1 MARHKKPPPDVG
13 FWTERDLSQAREWKR
28 VGFSIS
34 AIAKALG
41 KEVDKV
47 QNKWDDDGFGLAV
60 LPKAVRKVGCQRV
73 KRGRADDGVGD
84 DRLTCRVDDESAGAV
99 VGHLPIPR

>member
-60 LPKAVRKVGCQRV
+60 LPKAVRKCITCTTPFES
-73 KRGRADDGVGD
+73 DGPHNRMCDRCREKLTNASSTIGD
-84 DRLTCRVDDESAGAV
+84 FE
-99 VGHLPIPR
+99 I